1 MRGYLV
7 NTTVMQESS
16 KNSKPAEDK
25 NAESLEELLLEFGG
39 TFGNLSLVIG
49 LPLIT
54 LYFYFC
60 WRFNGGQLLPGDTA
74 NWDGFVAAIQPT
86 WRGASIFIGW
96 FVFQAVLQNW
106 APGTLSPG
114 TELPDGRRLMY
125 QTNGPVSFVVS
136 LVVVAALHVT
146 GAFPL
151 HLWVEELG
159 SIISAGILFCFVF
172 AGLMYWWGKK
182 TCPRHLSGSFFRD
195 YFMGAGHN
203 PRFPADGL
211 FDFKFFCE
219 ARPGLIMWVVLNC
232 AFMSVQYERYG
243 FVSWAMI
250 LSAAFQIYY
259 VVDYFINEPAVLTT
273 MDIKHENFGFMLVF
287 GDLAWVPF
295 TYTLQAAYL
304 VDHVHVLPVWAGVLT
319 VALQCA
325 GLYIFRVVN
334 LQKHT
339 FRSDPENAKIWGKPA
354 EYISTARGSKLLV
367 SGFWGWS
374 RHFNYV
380 GDMLMAISWSLPAL
394 FDSALPWF
402 YPIYFAVLLVHRERR
417 DHFFCH
423 KKYGEDWERYC
434 ARVPWRIIP
443 RIY

>member
-1 MRGYLV
+1 M
-7 NTTVMQESS
+7 TETIPP
-16 KNSKPAEDK
+16 PAGEGQRD
-25 NAESLEELLLEFGG
+25 EETLEELVLEFGG
-39 TFGNLSLVIG
+39 TFGNLTLVLS

-60 WRFNGGQLLPGDTA
+60 WRFNGGDVLPGAAAD
-74 NWDGFVAAIQPT
+74 WSGFLEGIAPT
-86 WRGASIFIGW
+86 WKAAAMFIGW
-96 FVFQAVLQNW
+96 FVFQGALQQW
-106 APGTLSPG
+106 APGTLTPG
-114 TELPDGRRLMY
+114 TDLEDGRRLMY
-125 QTNGPVSFVVS
+125 QTNGPSSFIISLAVVFG
-136 LVVVAALHVT
+136 LHLS
-146 GAFPL
+146 GIFPL
-151 HLWVEELG
+151 RTWIDELG
-159 SIISAGILFCFVF
+159 ALISVGILFCYVF
-172 AGLMYWWGKK
+172 AGFMYWWGKR
-182 TCPRHLSGSFFRD
+182 TDPRHLTGSFFRD

-203 PRFPADGL
+203 PRFPPDGL

-219 ARPGLIMWVVLNC
+219 ARPGLILWLVLNV

-250 LSAAFQIYY
+250 LSAAFQMYY
-259 VVDYFINEPAVLTT
+259 VVDYFINEAAVLTT

-304 VDHVHVLPVWAGVLT
+304 VDHVHELPMWAAVLT
-319 VALQCA
+319 VALQVL

-339 FRSDPENAKIWGKPA
+339 FRSDPENARIWGKPV

-380 GDMLMAISWSLPAL
+380 GDILMAISWSLPAL

-402 YPIYFAVLLVHRERR
+402 YPVYFAILLLHRERR
-417 DHFFCH
+417 DNYFCS
-423 KKYGEDWERYC
+423 KKYGQDWEQYC

-443 RIY
+443 GVY